1 MFFIKIEDDKMSK
14 NYGDWTEKLS
24 NIVYSKLI
32 MLFTNLKSY
41 ILKLLQ
47 SNSDLEETYNFQNT
61 FSEILENA
69 TTHEEGFILSL
80 ALVPHLIPHFLDDII
95 KEVYPEGGDFPELG
109 GVKTENHRGL
119 IPTGQTALYLLA
131 KEDINF
137 RLQIQQ
143 LFSPEHWFYKE
154 NVLAIEEVRD
164 GEPIMSGK
172 LVLSKEMV
180 HLLCYGENLKPKFG
194 TNFPAKEV
202 HTLMEWNDLIVNDEV
217 HTQITQIKLWIKH
230 QKTLLHDW
238 GMQKHILPG
247 YRTLFYGPSG
257 TGKTLTATLLGKEF
271 NRPVYRIDL
280 SQVVSK
286 YIGETEKNLEK
297 IFNLAENKDWILL
310 FDEADALFGKR
321 TSTKSSNDRYANQ
334 EVSYLLQR
342 VEQFNGLVI
351 LTSNFKNNI
360 DDALLRRFNSIIKF
374 SKPNAEER
382 IKLWTNSIP
391 KKLSVSKDVLEKIGE
406 KYELTGAQ
414 IISAIMH
421 ASLLSIE
428 EKSTKL
434 STENL
439 LLGIK
444 AEFDKEEKSFVKLSN
459 S

>member
-1 MFFIKIEDDKMSK
+1 
-14 NYGDWTEKLS
+14 
-24 NIVYSKLI
+24 
-32 MLFTNLKSY
+32 MLFNNLKSF
-41 ILKLLQ
+41 LFQSLQ
-47 SNSDLEETYNFQNT
+47 SNSDLEEIFNFQNT
-61 FSEILENA
+61 FSEILGKE
-69 TTHEEGFILSL
+69 TTHEEGLILSL
-80 ALVPHLIPHFLDDII
+80 ALVPHVIPNFLDEII
-95 KEVYPEGGDFPELG
+95 KEVYPEGGELPELG

-131 KEDINF
+131 KNEIVY

-143 LFSPEHWFYKE
+143 LFSPEHWFFKKNILLIDEVKE
-154 NVLAIEEVRD
+154 
-164 GEPIMSGK
+164 GEPLMSGK
-172 LVLSKEMV
+172 LMLSKEMV
-180 HLLCYGENLKPKFG
+180 HLLCYGEILKPKFG
-194 TNFPAKEV
+194 TNFPAQEV
-202 HTLMEWNDLIVNDEV
+202 STLMEWNDLIVNEAV
-217 HTQITQIKLWIKH
+217 HTQINQIKLWIKH

-342 VEQFNGLVI
+342 VERFNGLVI

-360 DDALLRRFNSIIKF
+360 DDAFLRRFNSIIKF
-374 SKPNAEER
+374 TKPNAEER

-391 KKLSVSKDVLEKIGE
+391 KNVSVPSDLINKIAD

-421 ASLLSIE
+421 TSLLAIE
-428 EKSTKL
+428 EKSTSL
-434 STENL
+434 STEQL

-444 AEFDKEEKSFVKLSN
+444 AEFDKEEKQFKTL
-459 S
+459 